1 MKTKI
6 QLVYIAVFVMLLT
19 NFNAKAQFMLINNHT
34 NGCKVE
40 ISYEAWDSS
49 CNVCFSGVIPI
60 YVGMPVTIPVTCAVY
75 DLCVTVLSIGGV
87 SQAANHTSMNNC
99 HTGQPITA
107 TGSNPSGC
115 NNNSTTW
122 STLYGIV
129 LGLFSNKKVI
139 KTALN
144 FW

>member
-1 MKTKI
+1 MKIKI
-6 QLVYIAVFVMLLT
+6 QLVYIAVFVMLLF

-75 DLCVTVLSIGGV
+75 DLCVNVLSIGGV
-87 SQAANHTSMNNC
+87 SQAAPHTSMNNC
-99 HTGQPITA
+99 HFGQLPSA
-107 TGSNPSGC
+107 TGANPIGC
-115 NNNSTTW
+115 NNNSTSWNTFYIPGTSW
-122 STLYGIV
+122 TLQ
-129 LGLFSNKKVI
+129 
-139 KTALN
+139 
-144 FW
+144 